1 MKRLLLLAALVL
13 FPIPVQAQVDRATLT
28 GTVKDQ
34 LGAVIP
40 GATVAVAHTGTNVTT
55 HVQTTTEGVYLAPN
69 LTSGTYTVA
78 AEAQGFGTQSRAVIL
93 DAGQRA
99 RIDFSLMVGGVSEAV
114 TVAEATR
121 LLDTTQAAVGSVID
135 QSAVSRLPLAI
146 RNWDDLMVL
155 VPGVQGDRFTEESG
169 GTAAGRTGGVNV
181 HGSRSLQNNFLL
193 DGVDNNSISTNV
205 QELTTQVSRPSI
217 DAIEEFKVVTSPY
230 AAEYG
235 RAPGAA
241 ISVITKSGT
250 NAFRGTGY
258 YYFRDEQFDSNT
270 YFNEDFR
277 TERGLAPLAKP
288 SNDQDQ
294 YGFNI
299 GGPILKDRL
308 FFFADYEGTRI
319 TRGTTRSTR
328 VPTMAERQGIFGST
342 IRDPLTGQ
350 PFPGNVIPQGRIDPV
365 ASAIFGLLP
374 EPNTNETNNY
384 VRPDANVIDNADRVT
399 GKIDFR
405 ASDKS
410 TFFLRYIYTDRER
423 SLPGAFGGLIDGTGT
438 SAFGDQTITSNGL
451 VLGWTRIFGPSVVNE
466 FRFSWSAVDS
476 DAVQQPFGQL
486 PPPAA
491 QVPGVPNDPLIAG
504 GVIGVTI
511 DGYFG
516 GGGLGRM
523 GSPDF
528 LPKFQHTS
536 QWEFLNTLS
545 WLKGAHQVK
554 FGINVLAPM
563 KNEYMDIPATRGSVR
578 YRGRYTGNA
587 VADYLLGYTADA
599 QLSNVFVVDQRHW
612 ATSFFA
618 GDDWRLSPKLT
629 LNLGLRYDF
638 ITPALEADDNQL
650 NFDPTGA
657 GRVFAATDGSLEE
670 RGLVRPDRNNFAPRV
685 GLVYQVSDTLVVRG
699 GYGIFY
705 NIFDRIGSEDQLALN
720 PPGLIN
726 NSLSTSSTTTPLFFL
741 KDGFPAN
748 FLDPAALDYRRIR
761 LRAADQDASKTTI
774 HQYSVGAQKVLA
786 GSYVVSLD
794 LVGTQGRNLAN
805 LVNLNQPIGGNGPLP
820 YPDFGFIE
828 WREQNATSSYKGM
841 DLGFQRRFAKGWGF
855 SVAYTLSECTD
866 QSAEHL
872 STGGSPSFSQ
882 DARDLEAWE
891 GPCGFDTRH
900 RFVGSLVVQL
910 PFAKDSHGLTKA
922 LLADWTVSSI
932 YAYRTG
938 RPFTVTQGSNNVGQ
952 GHTGLPNRAGSGEGP
967 ETVDKWFEPADFQ
980 AVTSGTFGNSGRNI
994 LRGPDWQSLDLSL
1007 QKNFPV
1013 RRANLNLRWDVFNV
1027 FNTVNLGLPDANIAN
1042 TATVGQIRSLSGDPR
1057 LMQFSVRVQF

>member
-40 GATVAVAHTGTNVTT
+40 GATIAVTHTGTNVTT
-55 HVQTTTEGVYLAPN
+55 RVRTTTEGVYLAPN
-69 LTSGTYTVA
+69 LISGTYTVA

-258 YYFRDEQFDSNT
+258 YYFRDESFDSNT
-270 YFNEDFR
+270 YFNQDFR

-294 YGFNI
+294 FGFNL

-328 VPTMAERQGIFGST
+328 VPTMAERSGTFTGT
-342 IRDPLTGQ
+342 VRDPLTGQ
-350 PFPGNVIPQGRIDPV
+350 PFPGNVIPAGRIDPV
-365 ASAIFGLLP
+365 AAAIFALLP
-374 EPNTNETNNY
+374 EPNTNDTNNY
-384 VRPDANVIDNADRVT
+384 VRPDANVIDDADRLT
-399 GKIDFR
+399 GKLDFR

-410 TFFLRYIYTDRER
+410 TLFLRYIYTDRER
-423 SLPGAFGGLIDGTGT
+423 SLPGVFGGLIDGTGT

-486 PPPAA
+486 PPPEA

-504 GVIGVTI
+504 GVIGTTI

-545 WLKGAHQVK
+545 WLKGAHQLK

-578 YRGRYTGNA
+578 YRGRFTGNA
-587 VADYLLGYTADA
+587 VADFLLGYTADA
-599 QLSNVFVVDQRHW
+599 QLSNVFVADQRHW

-618 GDDWRLSPKLT
+618 GDDWRLSSKLT

-650 NFDPTGA
+650 NFDPA
-657 GRVFAATDGSLEE
+657 GSGSVVAATDGSLED
-670 RGLVRPDRNNFAPRV
+670 RGLVRPDTNNFAPRV
-685 GLVYQVSDTLVVRG
+685 GIVYQVSDTLVVRG

-705 NIFDRIGSEDQLALN
+705 NMFDRIGSEDQLALN

-726 NSLSTSSTTTPLFFL
+726 NSLSTSSTTTPLFLL
-741 KDGFPAN
+741 KNGFPAN
-748 FLDPAALDYRRIR
+748 FLDPGQVDYRRIR
-761 LRAADQDASKTTI
+761 LRAADRDASKTTI

-786 GSYVVSLD
+786 GPTSSRS
-794 LVGTQGRNLAN
+794 TWS
-805 LVNLNQPIGGNGPLP
+805 GP
-820 YPDFGFIE
+820 
-828 WREQNATSSYKGM
+828 RAATSPTWSTSTS
-841 DLGFQRRFAKGWGF
+841 R
-855 SVAYTLSECTD
+855 
-866 QSAEHL
+866 SAATAPCPIPT
-872 STGGSPSFSQ
+872 SASSSGASRTPPRATRAWTSPSS
-882 DARDLEAWE
+882 AASR
-891 GPCGFDTRH
+891 
-900 RFVGSLVVQL
+900 
-910 PFAKDSHGLTKA
+910 
-922 LLADWTVSSI
+922 
-932 YAYRTG
+932 
-938 RPFTVTQGSNNVGQ
+938 
-952 GHTGLPNRAGSGEGP
+952 RAGASASRTRCP
-967 ETVDKWFEPADFQ
+967 SAPTRARSTSRPA
-980 AVTSGTFGNSGRNI
+980 ARPASRRTRATSRPGRARAGTT
-994 LRGPDWQSLDLSL
+994 RGTASSRASWSSSRS
-1007 QKNFPV
+1007 
-1013 RRANLNLRWDVFNV
+1013 RR
-1027 FNTVNLGLPDANIAN
+1027 
-1042 TATVGQIRSLSGDPR
+1042 TATA
-1057 LMQFSVRVQF
+1057 